1 MGYQNPLYAPS
12 GVRIIYIFAG
22 AERQGDIGKYL
33 QQLGVV
39 DSLLQFD
46 LQRSHTH
53 DLTEDGLWQH
63 IFHLLSQEEWI
74 LLASPP
80 CETFSR
86 VRHRHPGPK
95 PLRSSSYPRGFPW
108 LSQQHSLQV
117 ERANYFLD
125 QTVTACQLAWQYFL
139 EHPEDLGVTPDKEIP
154 ASIWQWPSI
163 RELQVSTRAITFAV
177 FQCSFEATTSKPTR
191 FLTNL
196 LALVRQPPHFATW
209 PKFDSEHRY
218 VGPLPPRCP
227 HGKHQPLSGRTGRVW
242 ATSSSAAYPPLLC
255 EWIAHAVLA
264 SAPQGGNESASH
276 SLESSGK
283 PGSGTGQ
290 VSQSF
295 KDHPSQASSGKPG
308 AGTGQ
313 VSQPQG
319 AGTGQ
324 ESQSFKDH
332 PSQASSASSAHPVS
346 GAGKA
351 SQSGK
356 DQPSQASSV
365 QAPSSS
371 SSGVEPLADLQSV
384 QVPSAAL
391 EPASGSAAG
400 SSVLGSSPLKSL
412 HRPAEDTLGKPV
424 VEQTPK
430 LIRPYKGV
438 SPEDFA
444 ERISATRVPTRGELC
459 ALFGLLPHETPPR
472 APEAGS
478 RVASSFT
485 TGMYHQIG

>member
-22 AERQGDIGKYL
+22 AERQCDVGKSL

-46 LQRSHTH
+46 LLRSHTH

-117 ERANYFLD
+117 EQANYFVD

-177 FQCSFEATTSKPTR
+177 FQCSFEAATSKPTR

-196 LALVRQPPHFATW
+196 QALVRQPPHFATW

-218 VGPLPPRCP
+218 VGPLPT
-227 HGKHQPLSGRTGRVW
+227 PLPPWQASPSVRSHPPCVGHVFFGSISSIALRVDRSCC
-242 ATSSSAAYPPLLC
+242 ARLRSA
-255 EWIAHAVLA
+255 
-264 SAPQGGNESASH
+264 GGNKSASH

-290 VSQSF
+290 VSTSNRCSHRSGFTIAQGSPF
-295 KDHPSQASSGKPG
+295 TGIIRQARCRHRSGFTIARCKHRSGFTIIQGSPF
-308 AGTGQ
+308 TGIIRIIR
-313 VSQPQG
+313 P
-319 AGTGQ
+319 
-324 ESQSFKDH
+324 
-332 PSQASSASSAHPVS
+332 
-346 GAGKA
+346 
-351 SQSGK
+351 
-356 DQPSQASSV
+356 SSV
-365 QAPSSS
+365 
-371 SSGVEPLADLQSV
+371 
-384 QVPSAAL
+384 
-391 EPASGSAAG
+391 
-400 SSVLGSSPLKSL
+400 
-412 HRPAEDTLGKPV
+412 R
-424 VEQTPK
+424 
-430 LIRPYKGV
+430 R
-438 SPEDFA
+438 
-444 ERISATRVPTRGELC
+444 R
-459 ALFGLLPHETPPR
+459 
-472 APEAGS
+472 
-478 RVASSFT
+478 
-485 TGMYHQIG
+485 

>member
-1 MGYQNPLYAPS
+1 MGYQSPLYAPS

-22 AERQGDIGKYL
+22 AERKCDVGKYL

-117 ERANYFLD
+117 EQANYFVD

-163 RELQVSTRAITFAV
+163 RELQVSTRAITFAI
-177 FQCSFEATTSKPTR
+177 FQCSFEAATSKPTR

-196 LALVRQPPHFATW
+196 QTLVRQPPHFATW

-227 HGKHQPLSGRTGRVW
+227 HGKHEPLSGRTGRVW

-264 SAPQGGNESASH
+264 SAPQGGTKSASH

-295 KDHPSQASSGKPG
+295 KDHHSQASSGNPG
-308 AGTGQ
+308 
-313 VSQPQG
+313 
-319 AGTGQ
+319 
-324 ESQSFKDH
+324 
-332 PSQASSASSAHPVS
+332 S
-346 GAGKA
+346 GAGKV
-351 SQSGK
+351 SQSCK

-371 SSGVEPLADLQSV
+371 SSGSEPIADSQSV
-384 QVPSAAL
+384 QVLSSAL
-391 EPASGSAAG
+391 EPASGSTSG
-400 SSVLGSSPLKSL
+400 SSVLGTPPLESL
-412 HRPAEDTLGKPV
+412 HVPSEGTLGDPV

-430 LIRPYKGV
+430 PIRPHKGLARRTLQSA
-438 SPEDFA
+438 SPQH
-444 ERISATRVPTRGELC
+444 ERLPRKSCVHCSVCFHMRHLPGRLRQATGSPAALRQACITRVG
-459 ALFGLLPHETPPR
+459 
-472 APEAGS
+472 
-478 RVASSFT
+478 
-485 TGMYHQIG
+485 